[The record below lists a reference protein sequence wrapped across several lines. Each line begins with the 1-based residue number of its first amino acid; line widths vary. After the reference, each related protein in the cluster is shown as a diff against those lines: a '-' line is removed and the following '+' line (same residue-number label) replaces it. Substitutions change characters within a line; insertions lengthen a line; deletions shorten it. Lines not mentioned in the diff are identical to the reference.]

1 MEVHSLTIELLMDTL
16 TIPDWFSLIFCIGK
30 RALSD
35 VMERMGAQNTNNT
48 TTVTYTQQIITVKP
62 VEHACARF
70 WNTFLS
76 VENHS

>member
-35 VMERMGAQNTNNT
+35 VMERIGAQNTKNT
-48 TTVTYTQQIITVKP
+48 TTVTYTQQIITFKP
-62 VEHACARF
+62 V
-70 WNTFLS
+70 
-76 VENHS
+76 

>member
-35 VMERMGAQNTNNT
+35 VMERMGAQNTKKYNCNIHT
-48 TTVTYTQQIITVKP
+48 TD
-62 VEHACARF
+62 HHF
-70 WNTFLS
+70 
-76 VENHS
+76 

>member
-35 VMERMGAQNTNNT
+35 VMERMGAQNTKNT
-48 TTVTYTQQIITVKP
+48 TTVTYTQQVPGSGILFFLLRTTPKAIIQWYQT
-62 VEHACARF
+62 
-70 WNTFLS
+70 
-76 VENHS
+76 

>member
-35 VMERMGAQNTNNT
+35 VMERMGAQNTKN

-62 VEHACARF
+62 V
-70 WNTFLS
+70 
-76 VENHS
+76 